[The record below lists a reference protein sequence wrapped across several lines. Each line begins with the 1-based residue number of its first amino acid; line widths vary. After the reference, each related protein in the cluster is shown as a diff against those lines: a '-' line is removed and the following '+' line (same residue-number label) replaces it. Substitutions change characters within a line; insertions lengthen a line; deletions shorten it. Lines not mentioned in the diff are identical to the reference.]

1 MYQPFDSSVSYPG
14 QGKLDQL
21 ASFLGFDLEGF
32 TDVRMNGN
40 REFTG
45 IAAKLLLSFSGGGSG
60 CPSARSGGAMSVF
73 GSGKHCYLVTYFHF
87 IFTSYVK

>member
-32 TDVRMNGN
+32 TDVRMNGY

-45 IAAKLLLSFSGGGSG
+45 IAA
-60 CPSARSGGAMSVF
+60 
-73 GSGKHCYLVTYFHF
+73 T
-87 IFTSYVK
+87 